1 MMKRTEEIKII
12 ETSHLPRDRQQ
23 RKVEE
28 RKVAKKEGREKGK
41 EREKGRDRGSESNK
55 EKKKEIA
62 PDMTDMTDFSLEIWT
77 KKASRLI

>member
-1 MMKRTEEIKII
+1 MYFR
-12 ETSHLPRDRQQ
+12 ETAR
-23 RKVEE
+23 E
-28 RKVAKKEGREKGK
+28 RER
-41 EREKGRDRGSESNK
+41 EREKGRYRGSESNK